1 MTYVILYKVCILFF
15 LSSYLLLL
23 KSKDKKQVILR
34 AKKRV
39 KQPDLFSLI
48 CAMRCDE
55 AEGSCNAFRIFK
67 DYGICKF
74 GFITPA
80 LEEAK
85 NGPEIEVYIRSIFF
99 SNGLDNVKP
108 KV

>member
-1 MTYVILYKVCILFF
+1 M
-15 LSSYLLLL
+15 
-23 KSKDKKQVILR
+23 
-34 AKKRV
+34 
-39 KQPDLFSLI
+39 KQPDLSSLI

-55 AEGSCNAFRIFK
+55 AGSRCNAFRIFK
-67 DYGICKF
+67 DNGECRF

-80 LEEAK
+80 LEEAT

-99 SNGLDNVKP
+99 SKGLDNVKP